1 MADVS
6 GQASDLEL
14 VRAVCAG
21 CRLSFDQLV
30 DRYVRG
36 VHAVAARIVRH
47 AADAEDVTQETFIRA
62 YERLYL
68 FDQQHEFR
76 NWLFKIATNLAIN
89 RLRSRRREQVLK
101 FEAAE
106 RLKQQASGDGDA
118 LELPGDQ
125 DWHYW
130 LGQLDEQYRAAIVLF
145 HFSEMGYQEVADA
158 LDIPLNTV
166 RTLLHRGR
174 RQLRELM
181 GKAKQSENGS
191 CDAANW
197 KH

>member
-1 MADVS
+1 MADV
-6 GQASDLEL
+6 ASQKTDLEL
-14 VRAVCAG
+14 VQAVCAG
-21 CRLSFDQLV
+21 CRRSFDRLV

-36 VHAVAARIVRH
+36 VHAVASRIVCH
-47 AADAEDVTQETFIRA
+47 TADAEDVTQETFIRA

-68 FDQQHEFR
+68 FDQQYEFR

-106 RLKQQASGDGDA
+106 RLKQQTSSDGGT

-130 LGQLDEQYRAAIVLF
+130 LGRLDEQYRAAIVLF
-145 HFSEMGYQEVADA
+145 HFSEMSYQEVADA

-174 RQLRELM
+174 RQLREM
-181 GKAKQSENGS
+181 MAKARQSENGS